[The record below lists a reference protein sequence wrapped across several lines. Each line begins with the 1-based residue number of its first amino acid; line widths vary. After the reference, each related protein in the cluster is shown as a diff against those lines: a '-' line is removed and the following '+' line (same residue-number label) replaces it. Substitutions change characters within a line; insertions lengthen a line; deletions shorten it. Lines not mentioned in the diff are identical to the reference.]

1 MSWMGG
7 AWLVLLPRQPGRA
20 AKLITDTARREPPR
34 LPPRRPVA
42 GSRVAQNRA
51 SGFSPHLGSSKPRG
65 RCGLVTVLPRR
76 CEDPP
81 PQPDYI
87 GLVDSPVNGLPLQP
101 LVFGSVHCEIQALY
115 RRGGNAVS
123 LHRVQLV
130 PQFLRLAALVFT
142 GSPAHVSALSGPTAR
157 SASGRLSRGYRLE
170 QRHPRRGF
178 PLPFGRRH
186 PLVGHPVPPRDC
198 APLAI
203 GLPGPRP
210 ARTPTGFP
218 RFAHTR
224 HDRGGCPLYPET
236 SGVPTTDSHCP
247 VAACRLFPRPGPIT
261 PVLIPSP
268 RARNNEAS
276 TGIHSR
282 SPLRSSPR
290 PLLPRTERRPFGFPW
305 ASHPHGQDPQT
316 HARAGIDLEH

>member
-1 MSWMGG
+1 
-7 AWLVLLPRQPGRA
+7 
-20 AKLITDTARREPPR
+20 
-34 LPPRRPVA
+34 
-42 GSRVAQNRA
+42 
-51 SGFSPHLGSSKPRG
+51 
-65 RCGLVTVLPRR
+65 
-76 CEDPP
+76 
-81 PQPDYI
+81 
-87 GLVDSPVNGLPLQP
+87 
-101 LVFGSVHCEIQALY
+101 
-115 RRGGNAVS
+115 
-123 LHRVQLV
+123 
-130 PQFLRLAALVFT
+130 VFT
-142 GSPAHVSALSGPTAR
+142 GSPAHVSAFSGPTAR
-157 SASGRLSRGYRLE
+157 SASGRLPRGCPPGAAAFPPQLPAAFRRAGIRLLGI
-170 QRHPRRGF
+170 QSRRGI
-178 PLPFGRRH
+178 
-186 PLVGHPVPPRDC
+186 
-198 APLAI
+198 APLSRSAY
-203 GLPGPRP
+203 R
-210 ARTPTGFP
+210 AVTTRTPAGFP

-224 HDRGGCPLYPET
+224 HGRGGCPLYPET